1 MLGRGQQ
8 TSVKSQRVNSLDSVG
23 HMVSVTTLQ
32 LCCSTKAAADN
43 T

>member
-8 TSVKSQRVNSLDSVG
+8 TSVKSQSEQCIDSVG
-23 HMVSVTTLQ
+23 HTVSVTAQ